1 MFDLATM
8 VEDGVVENQ
17 AANLSDKTVD
27 PRTKITGDALKDEV
41 NRNVGQLIVTYE
53 LDDDAEDGK
62 AGMRAAT
69 GVVIKELGDGRYVVM
84 TSCYPFVT
92 TADGDTKITGGQF
105 FLQRSDVKK
114 FAASFKVDPESVK
127 IHPGFELSE
136 SAPSEG
142 KDIALCVI
150 KFDKGDADALDDI
163 VQLKPSSKEDYKEN
177 EFYVGGYP
185 HQAIKEDIGMSNSRY
200 FHYSLT
206 GKMQDMKELD
216 VD

>member
-1 MFDLATM
+1 M

-163 VQLKPSSKEDYKEN
+163 V
-177 EFYVGGYP
+177 
-185 HQAIKEDIGMSNSRY
+185 
-200 FHYSLT
+200 
-206 GKMQDMKELD
+206 
-216 VD
+216 